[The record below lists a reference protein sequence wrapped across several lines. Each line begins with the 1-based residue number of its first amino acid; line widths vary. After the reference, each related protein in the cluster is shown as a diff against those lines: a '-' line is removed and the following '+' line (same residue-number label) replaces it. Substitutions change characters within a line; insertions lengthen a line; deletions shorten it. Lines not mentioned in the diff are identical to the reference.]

1 MEGINIRL
9 VCWEDGE
16 KVEKDLDCTDRWTL
30 HSAVELQV
38 GCPSSGVSL
47 QLGDEP
53 REVVYSYGFA
63 CVLNLT
69 AFKGICFQPAAS
81 VAGGQYLGAG

>member
-16 KVEKDLDCTDRWTL
+16 KIEKDLDCTDRWTL

-38 GCPSSGVSL
+38 GCQ
-47 QLGDEP
+47 QLKG
-53 REVVYSYGFA
+53 A
-63 CVLNLT
+63 CSWGLPQGKCLFVWRRMC
-69 AFKGICFQPAAS
+69 A
-81 VAGGQYLGAG
+81 